1 VKHFHSSIFKQIV
14 IKDYSTSMKSVN
26 RWHFFPLCLK

>member
-1 VKHFHSSIFKQIV
+1 V